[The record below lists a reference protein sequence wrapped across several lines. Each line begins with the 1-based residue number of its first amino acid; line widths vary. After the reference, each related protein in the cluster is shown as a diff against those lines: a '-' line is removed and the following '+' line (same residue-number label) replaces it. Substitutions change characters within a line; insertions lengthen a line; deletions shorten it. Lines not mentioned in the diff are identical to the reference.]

1 MGDSIE
7 RLICQGKDR
16 LLRID
21 QLALLL
27 NMSKRDA
34 YRKIQQGHFKVLKF
48 EGGKSLRILESSVMD
63 YISRCFNFFESE
75 IRESVPGV
83 PGDDDRI

>member
-1 MGDSIE
+1 MGEPIE

-21 QLALLL
+21 QLAQML

-34 YRKIQQGHFKVLKF
+34 YTKIKQGHFKVLRF
-48 EGGKSLRILESSVMD
+48 EGGKSLRILESSVME
-63 YISRCFNFFESE
+63 YISRCFNFFELAE
-75 IRESVPGV
+75 GVPGV
-83 PGDDDRI
+83 PGDDDSI